1 LEKRRIVVRLI
12 TLLAVFTLLFASCG
26 SAPGPDGSKSD
37 ARGGTT
43 ARPSASKRIAVPKK
57 EAVKFANGDL
67 DEYTVSEYDPSD
79 ITLLNQ
85 TRHSASSYIM
95 DETEFIY
102 NEERR
107 MLTSKVTKDDE
118 KRLKTRVVYEHKGD
132 SAGPTKETVVNK
144 AGKSLAS
151 NVYTYNAAGNVLS
164 RSILNGNNVEL
175 AKTLYTWS
183 GNVLVSSE
191 TNDRNGKRISSSE
204 NSYDNDG
211 NLINQVFR
219 NASGDITRKIETTW
233 QNGLEVETRQ
243 FSADGTLQLK
253 ITSEYGSDGEV
264 LKRTVENYQ
273 GKSKQIRE
281 FEYDYR
287 PNRGRT

>member
-1 LEKRRIVVRLI
+1 MKLI
-12 TLLAVFTLLFASCG
+12 TLLAVVALFFASCG
-26 SAPGPDGSKSD
+26 SAPSSDGS
-37 ARGGTT
+37 GGG
-43 ARPSASKRIAVPKK
+43 AVGRSSASKKTAVQKK

-102 NEERR
+102 NEGSR
-107 MLTSKVTKDDE
+107 MLTTKVTKDDE
-118 KRLKTRVVYEHKGD
+118 KRLKTRVVYEHKD
-132 SAGPTKETVVNK
+132 SRTGEPTKETVVNK
-144 AGKSLAS
+144 AGKTLAS
-151 NVYTYNAAGNVLS
+151 NVYTYDAVGNVES

-175 AKTLYTWS
+175 ARTLYTWS
-183 GNVLVSSE
+183 GGLLISSE
-191 TNDRNGKRISSSE
+191 TNDRSGKRISSSE

-211 NLINQVFR
+211 NLINQVFK
-219 NASGDITRKIETTW
+219 NASGAITRNITTKW
-233 QNGLEVETRQ
+233 QNGLEVETQQ
-243 FSADGTLQLK
+243 FSAEGTLQLK
-253 ITSEYGSDGEV
+253 ITNEYGSEGEV